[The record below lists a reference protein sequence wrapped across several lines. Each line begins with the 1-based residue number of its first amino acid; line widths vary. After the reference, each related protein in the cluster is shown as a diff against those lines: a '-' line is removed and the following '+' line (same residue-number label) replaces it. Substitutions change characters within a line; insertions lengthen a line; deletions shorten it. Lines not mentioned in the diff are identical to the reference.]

1 MMCYTVVYSLKFRI
15 GTEGSSIN
23 LNTPN
28 RLTLLRIVLIPVFV
42 VFALLRAQWAQYV
55 ALLIYILACITD
67 MLDGR
72 IARARNLVTNFGKF
86 ADPIAD
92 KLLVMSALVVLVA
105 SGRMPAWVCIMM
117 LAREFII
124 SGLRLVAAGNGRVIA
139 AGKLGKLKTVF
150 QMSATIALMLL
161 VPVTG
166 KALLGRFG
174 VVLANVLMYIATVL
188 TIVSG
193 AEYILNNR
201 DCIRE

>member
-1 MMCYTVVYSLKFRI
+1 MCYTFGYGFKFRI

-105 SGRMPAWVCIMM
+105 SGRMPAWVCIVM

-139 AGKLGKLKTVF
+139 AGKLGKLKTVL

-161 VPVTG
+161 TPVTG

-174 VVLANVLMYIATVL
+174 VVLANVLMYIATAL